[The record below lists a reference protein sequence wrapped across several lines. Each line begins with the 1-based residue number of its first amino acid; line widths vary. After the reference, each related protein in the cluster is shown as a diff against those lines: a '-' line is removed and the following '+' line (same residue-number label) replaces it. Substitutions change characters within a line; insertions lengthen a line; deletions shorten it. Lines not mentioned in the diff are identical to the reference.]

1 MQKNIGFEVLD
12 LLLASFVILAK
23 LFNFYAFQFPI
34 CKMTIIEQYRDW
46 KDMIRFYVHVILTYL
61 DKYYIHSTAQ
71 PTFSLSYEFVQ
82 YQLTTKCE

>member
-46 KDMIRFYVHVILTYL
+46 KDMIRFYVW
-61 DKYYIHSTAQ
+61 ST
-71 PTFSLSYEFVQ
+71 
-82 YQLTTKCE
+82 